1 LICGSNTTEAHPIV
15 GLKVKEAFKR
25 GKRFIVIDPRRT
37 EVAAMAESQEDGIW
51 LRIKPG
57 SNIPVLNAILH
68 TIFEEGLENRE
79 FLEARVENV
88 EAVRQHILDYSP
100 ERVSETAGVPAELIR
115 RAARAYAMAE
125 NAMILYGLGVTEHKG
140 GTAGVMALANLVLA
154 TGHVGRPYNGINPL
168 RGQNNVQGACDMG
181 TLPYVL
187 PGYLHTDDAE
197 VLNALA
203 KVWQVARLSSSP
215 GLFEPQMYDAALKGD
230 FKGLYVVG
238 YDPAHT
244 QGDIGKVQR
253 ALKSLNFLVV
263 QDLFLTQT
271 AKLAHVVLP
280 AACFYEKDGTFT
292 SGERRVR
299 RVTKAV
305 PPPGQAKADWEIVC
319 LIAQAMGYDMCYSH
333 PKEIMDEIAQVTPIY
348 GGISYER
355 MGQTGQIWPCP
366 TKDHPGTPLLHT
378 ERFPIGK
385 GRMQCVSYIMP
396 EEEPDRDYPLALITG
411 RRLEH
416 YNNGSQTRR
425 CQGFD
430 RLSNMEVLEI
440 NPVDAQ
446 RLSVT
451 DGEIVSVESRRGAVK
466 ARVTVT
472 ERSRPGTVFMA
483 FHFEDSLVNLLT
495 SYGLDP
501 KTLTP
506 EYKICAVR
514 ITK

>member
-348 GGISYER
+348 DGISYER
-355 MGQTGQIWPCP
+355 TGKTGQHWPCP

>member
-1 LICGSNTTEAHPIV
+1 M

-203 KVWQVARLSSSP
+203 KVWHVARLPSSP